1 MCFIFWILFLTALN
15 VSKSQ
20 LIIVEEK
27 NFLADLLQIR
37 KILKNPPTVE
47 NIRDKDEKRVLLQL
61 PQEEAQP
68 QITNDQSTSKNTPP
82 KIVFLGKVSFFR
94 AYAFLKLFSPRVL
107 ISPTFSKQLLCLLD
121 ESREIGRAHV

>member
-27 NFLADLLQIR
+27 NFLADLLQVR
-37 KILKNPPTVE
+37 KILKNPPIVE
-47 NIRDKDEKRVLLQL
+47 NIRNKDEKRVLLQL

-68 QITNDQSTSKNTPP
+68 QIPNDQSTSKNTPP
-82 KIVFLGKVSFFR
+82 KIVFLGKVSFSR
-94 AYAFLKLFSPRVL
+94 AYAFKIISTTSVNFANILKASFTLFR
-107 ISPTFSKQLLCLLD
+107 
-121 ESREIGRAHV
+121 

>member
-1 MCFIFWILFLTALN
+1 MTALN

-37 KILKNPPTVE
+37 KILKNPPIVE

-94 AYAFLKLFSPRVL
+94 AHAFKIIFSTSVNFTNILKA
-107 ISPTFSKQLLCLLD
+107 TFTLV
-121 ESREIGRAHV
+121 R